1 MRKDTELAR
10 SPLQSGRMCY
20 RWVEVV
26 CDLQQSTVTF
36 STMVYTE
43 SLLSLPNKGNLIGIA
58 LDMRNS
64 KLDTKSILTD
74 IKNELSE
81 LWKSY
86 NKLETELAASKLVK
100 EIIKKQIVMLERNRG
115 VMNSIQTQ
123 MS

>member
-1 MRKDTELAR
+1 
-10 SPLQSGRMCY
+10 MCY

-43 SLLSLPNKGNLIGIA
+43 SSLSLPNKGNLIGIA

-100 EIIKKQIVMLERNRG
+100 EIMKKQIVMLERNRG